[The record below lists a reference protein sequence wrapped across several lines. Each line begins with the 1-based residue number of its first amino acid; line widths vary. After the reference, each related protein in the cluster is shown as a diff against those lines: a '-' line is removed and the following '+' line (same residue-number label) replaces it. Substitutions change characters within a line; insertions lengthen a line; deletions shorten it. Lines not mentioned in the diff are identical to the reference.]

1 MEAEKFKMK
10 DIGLGL
16 VLIEGTVLASLV
28 IIILI
33 IKRTLRSTS
42 SRRARATSREQ
53 KSLYAKMDKL
63 SDLLKESESLSQ
75 DLSKN
80 LTEKREIVQTLLNTL
95 DEKILALEQVLEKI
109 ERKEPVLNSGENGQ
123 EGGGE
128 VLELA
133 QAGCAIPDIA
143 KRLGLSKEEVQLI
156 LDLRKI
162 TAA

>member
-1 MEAEKFKMK
+1 MNFLT

-16 VLIEGTVLASLV
+16 ALIEASILASLV

-33 IKRTLRSTS
+33 IKRALCSTS
-42 SRRARATSREQ
+42 SKRGKVANKEQ
-53 KSLYAKMDKL
+53 KNLYAKINKL

-80 LTEKREIVQTLLNTL
+80 LAEKREIVQTLLNTL
-95 DEKILALEQVLEKI
+95 DEKIQVLEQVLEKI
-109 ERKEPVLNSGENGQ
+109 DRKEPVLTADVNGQ

-128 VLELA
+128 VVALA
-133 QAGCAIPDIA
+133 QAGCVVPDIA
-143 KRLGLSKEEVQLI
+143 RRLGLSKEEVQLI

-162 TAA
+162 TAT

>member
-1 MEAEKFKMK
+1 MNFLT

-16 VLIEGTVLASLV
+16 VLIEGTVLISLV

-42 SRRARATSREQ
+42 SKRGRVASKEK
-53 KSLYAKMDKL
+53 KSLYAKIDKL

-80 LTEKREIVQTLLNTL
+80 LTEKREIVQTLLSTL
-95 DEKILALEQVLEKI
+95 DEKILTLEQVLEKI
-109 ERKEPVLNSGENGQ
+109 ERREPVLNSGANGQ

-133 QAGCAIPDIA
+133 QAGCAVPDIA

-162 TAA
+162 TAI

>member
-1 MEAEKFKMK
+1 MNFLT

-16 VLIEGTVLASLV
+16 ALIEASIVASLV

-33 IKRTLRSTS
+33 IKRTIRSS
-42 SRRARATSREQ
+42 PSKRRKVAGKEQ
-53 KSLYAKMDKL
+53 KNLYAKIDKL
-63 SDLLKESESLSQ
+63 NDLLKESESLSQ

-80 LTEKREIVQTLLNTL
+80 LAEKREIVQSLLSTL
-95 DEKILALEQVLEKI
+95 DEKIQVLEQVLEKI
-109 ERKEPVLNSGENGQ
+109 DRKEPVLTSDVNGR
-123 EGGGE
+123 EGGE
-128 VLELA
+128 DVVELA

-162 TAA
+162 TAI

>member
-1 MEAEKFKMK
+1 MNFLT

-16 VLIEGTVLASLV
+16 ALIEASILASLV

-33 IKRTLRSTS
+33 IKRSLRSTS
-42 SRRARATSREQ
+42 SKRGKGAHKEQ
-53 KSLYAKMDKL
+53 KNLYAKIDKL

-80 LTEKREIVQTLLNTL
+80 LAEKREIVQTLLNTL
-95 DEKILALEQVLEKI
+95 DEKIQVLEQVLEKI
-109 ERKEPVLNSGENGQ
+109 DRKEPVLTADVNGQ

-128 VLELA
+128 VVELA
-133 QAGCAIPDIA
+133 QAGCAVPDIA
-143 KRLGLSKEEVQLI
+143 RRLGLSKEEVQLI

-162 TAA
+162 TAT